1 MVPFNYLFLFTFALS
16 ISYLLVRLVEK
27 MKNKDEDGVQMD
39 NTEDV
44 SLVVVQAIA
53 MTVGM
58 VIGLSSFALIH
69 QRTFDLTEFTPYIY
83 VIVFAT
89 GVMSIIMMAVNS
101 MTADD
106 ENAPKMDLD
115 IKFMYNLI
123 GVIIFSIFLMYDI
136 QLIVGGQAAFYK
148 FDLESYCLGALA
160 LYIDVVNIFAILL
173 NLFAQD
179 WLSKV

>member
-27 MKNKDEDGVQMD
+27 MKNKDEDGVQMEY
-39 NTEDV
+39 TEDA
-44 SLVVVQAIA
+44 SLVVVPAIA

-101 MTADD
+101 MNPD

-123 GVIIFSIFLMYDI
+123 GVIIFSLFLMYDI

-160 LYIDVVNIFAILL
+160 LYIDVINIFAILL

-179 WLSKV
+179 